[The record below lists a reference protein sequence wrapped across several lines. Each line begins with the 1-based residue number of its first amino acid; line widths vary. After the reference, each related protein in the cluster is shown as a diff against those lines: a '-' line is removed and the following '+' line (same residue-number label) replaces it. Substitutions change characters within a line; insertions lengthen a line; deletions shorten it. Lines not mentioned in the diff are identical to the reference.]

1 MPRFKLPTG
10 AVFIL
15 LALTAAVPAVG
26 QKLPRAV
33 VAVLDFQLV
42 MRESAAAK
50 DISRQINAYRQ
61 RYRNEIKA
69 QEDTLRNEE
78 RKLKQQRAILTPQSF
93 EQKRQEFERRVI
105 AVQRSVQDR
114 TRQLDRA
121 LNLALNKVQKAM
133 LPIIA
138 KLTENEGFNV
148 VVDKSQVLFAKKSL
162 DITKI
167 VIAELNKS
175 LPTLKVPE
183 PSK

>member
-1 MPRFKLPTG
+1 MSRLKFPTG
-10 AVFIL
+10 VIFML
-15 LALTAAVPAVG
+15 LALSAATPAFAE
-26 QKLPRAV
+26 KLPKAI

-50 DISRQINAYRQ
+50 DISRQIKVYRQ
-61 RYRNEIKA
+61 RYRSEIKV
-69 QEDTLRNEE
+69 QEDALRNEE
-78 RKLKQQRAILTPQSF
+78 RKLKQQQAILTPQSF

-105 AVQRSVQDR
+105 AVQRGVQDR

-138 KLTENEGFNV
+138 KLTDKEGFNV

-162 DITKI
+162 DITKT
-167 VIAELNKS
+167 VIGELNKS
-175 LPTLKVPE
+175 LPAVKVPE
-183 PSK
+183 PAK

>member
-1 MPRFKLPTG
+1 MPRLKFSLAIIAAVFALSAAMPAYAEKLPK
-10 AVFIL
+10 AI
-15 LALTAAVPAVG
+15 
-26 QKLPRAV
+26 

-50 DISRQINAYRQ
+50 DIGRQITGYRQ
-61 RYRNEIKA
+61 RYRKEIKG
-69 QEDTLRNEE
+69 QEGALRNEE
-78 RKLKQQRAILTPQSF
+78 RKLKQQRAVLTPQSF

-105 AVQRSVQDR
+105 ALQRSVQDR

-121 LNLALNKVQKAM
+121 LNKALNKVQKEM

-138 KLTENEGFNV
+138 KLTEQEGFNV

-167 VIAELNKS
+167 IIGELNKS
-175 LPTLKVPE
+175 LPTVKVPE
-183 PSK
+183 PTK

>member
-1 MPRFKLPTG
+1 MLALSVATPAFAEKLPK
-10 AVFIL
+10 AI
-15 LALTAAVPAVG
+15 
-26 QKLPRAV
+26 

-50 DISRQINAYRQ
+50 DISRQINSYRQ
-61 RYRNEIKA
+61 RYRGEIKA
-69 QEDTLRNEE
+69 QEETLRNEE
-78 RKLKQQRAILTPQSF
+78 RKLKQQRTVLTPQSF
-93 EQKRQEFERRVI
+93 EKKRQEFERRVI

-121 LNLALNKVQKAM
+121 LNSALNKVQKAM

-138 KLTENEGFNV
+138 KLTEKEGFNV

-167 VIAELNKS
+167 VIGELNKS
-175 LPTLKVPE
+175 LPTVKVPE
-183 PSK
+183 PAK